1 MSADNMA
8 VDVDFRRTSGTV
20 AHLPHAE
27 EASPATLP
35 FGLTSQSCTR
45 TLRTDSATFTSAA
58 EEVDLQPFPTDT
70 ISEEILHLILYH
82 VLTEPDFGKNG
93 KWASR
98 EEAKRDKAKFAQA
111 HKVST
116 LYVWVS
122 REGTLA
128 ESRAISSNMPR
139 CTASSA

>member
-1 MSADNMA
+1 MSAENVA
-8 VDVDFRRTSGTV
+8 VGVDFRRTSGTM
-20 AHLPHAE
+20 AHLPHAK

-35 FGLTSQSCTR
+35 SRLASERYTS
-45 TLRTDSATFTSAA
+45 TLRTDSPTCTSAP
-58 EEVDLQPFPTDT
+58 EQVDLKPFPTDT

-116 LYVWVS
+116 LYIWVLRKGS
-122 REGTLA
+122 YA
-128 ESRAISSNMPR
+128 ESWANSSNMPR